1 MDSETVNY
9 IIQLL
14 HTNGLYAAED
24 ALIRELEERCPE
36 PAGVQPFLPDQ
47 PDHTAVTSDASAGAQ
62 HEHCGEQEQ
71 FSAQA
76 VQDRCCSS
84 QTPLLV

>member
-9 IIQLL
+9 ILQLL

-47 PDHTAVTSDASAGAQ
+47 PEHTAVTSDASAGAE
-62 HEHCGEQEQ
+62 HEDDGVQEQ
-71 FSAQA
+71 YNHQS
-76 VQDRCCSS
+76 VQDR
-84 QTPLLV
+84 